1 MLERGREA
9 QDEEDRV
16 GMRSV
21 EKKNK
26 RKQEGRKSEIQQR
39 EEQKSRREEKRDR
52 DGRRKYRGGV
62 KKKEK
67 RKTGR
72 VRK

>member
-21 EKKNK
+21 EKKIK
-26 RKQEGRKSEIQQR
+26 IKEAGRTEKSEIQQR
-39 EEQKSRREEKRDR
+39 EEQKNQEERKRETEVA
-52 DGRRKYRGGV
+52 DGNIEVG
-62 KKKEK
+62 
-67 RKTGR
+67 
-72 VRK
+72 